1 MKYNIDSIF
10 EKSISDD
17 ELIFIRREFHINA
30 EVSGNEFS
38 TMNRI
43 ATYLEEWGIEY
54 EKGLAD
60 TGVVAIVRGSKSGK
74 TVGVRCDT
82 DALPIQEKNINLS
95 YRSINDGIMHAC
107 GHDVHTAILLGVA
120 KVIKSM
126 EYEISGNVKF
136 FFQPNEE
143 DSGGAERM
151 INKGCLE
158 DPYVDYVLGLH
169 VMPSLK
175 CGTIGVKYG
184 KMYATSDMIKLKVY
198 GKASHGAH
206 PEEGIDAIVVSA
218 QIINAIQTIVSR
230 RTSPVN
236 SAVCTFGKI
245 KGGNVRNQ
253 IADYIELEG
262 IIRTLDSQT
271 RLATREMVRN
281 TCEGI
286 ALAMGAKAE
295 LEVIESYKPL
305 INNDF
310 VTNMVKNNAMELFGT
325 DNVIIENEPQL
336 GVEDFAYF
344 AAKRP
349 SCFFHLG
356 SNNENMDFPALHNSS
371 FNVDEN
377 CIEIGVKL
385 QVKNILTLLEII

>member
-1 MKYNIDSIF
+1 MNINIDSIF
-10 EKSISDD
+10 ERTINAD
-17 ELIFIRREFHINA
+17 ELISIRREFHTNA
-30 EVSGNEFS
+30 EVSGNEFG

-43 ATYLEEWGIEY
+43 AKYLENWGIEF
-54 EKGLAD
+54 EKGIAN
-60 TGVVAIVRGSKSGK
+60 TGVVAIVRGLKSGK
-74 TVGVRCDT
+74 TIGVRGDI
-82 DALPIQEKNINLS
+82 DALPIQEENCNLS

-120 KVIKSM
+120 KIIKSM
-126 EYEISGNVKF
+126 ECELCGNVKF

-143 DSGGAERM
+143 DNGGAHRM
-151 INKGCLE
+151 IMEGCME
-158 DPYVDYVLGLH
+158 NPYVDYALGLH
-169 VMPSLK
+169 VDSSLK
-175 CGTIGVKYG
+175 CGTIGIKYG
-184 KMYATSDMIKLKVY
+184 KMYATSDMITLKVY
-198 GKASHGAH
+198 GKSSHGAR
-206 PEEGIDAIVVSA
+206 PDKGIDAIVVAA
-218 QIINAIQTIVSR
+218 QIINAIQTVVSR

-253 IADYIELEG
+253 IADYVELDG

-271 RLATREMVRN
+271 RIDTREMVRN

-295 LEVIESYKPL
+295 FEVVESYKPL

-310 VTNMVKNNAMELFGT
+310 VTDIVKTNAIDILGLN
-325 DNVIIENEPQL
+325 NVIIEEDPQL

-344 AAKRP
+344 AAERP

-356 SNNENMDFPALHNSS
+356 SNNENMDFPTLHNSS
-371 FNVDEN
+371 FNVYEN

-385 QVKNILTLLEII
+385 QIKNILKLLETI